1 MLKFDYKYDRYVPF
15 AHISMTICSNKPP
28 TKETTNS
35 KLKTFRL
42 QVANMKFSTYL
53 TSFLSLAGI
62 AAALPSAVSPPPG
75 LVRRSAIEIRNAL
88 EAAQAK
94 AVALGDLFE
103 AATGASAIPG
113 IEAAG
118 DELVA
123 SINSANTVAAASVE
137 LTLIEALGFAGTVTS
152 LQNTID
158 DLVAVV
164 EEKKPLVEEIDYVD
178 ELLAY
183 LTELQ
188 AATNTFGATI
198 LTKIP
203 AAAKSIAQGYIDD
216 LNETLAG
223 VVAYYTS

>member
-1 MLKFDYKYDRYVPF
+1 
-15 AHISMTICSNKPP
+15 
-28 TKETTNS
+28 
-35 KLKTFRL
+35 
-42 QVANMKFSTYL
+42 MKFSVFL
-53 TSFLSLAGI
+53 TSFVSLAGI
-62 AAALPSAVSPPPG
+62 AAALPSAVSSPSD

-103 AATGASAIPG
+103 AATDASAIPG
-113 IEAAG
+113 IETAG
-118 DELVA
+118 EELVA
-123 SINSANTVAAASVE
+123 SINSANTVAAASDE

-188 AATNTFGATI
+188 TATNTFGATI